1 MKICFIGPGEIN
13 IPPDGWGAVETV
25 IWNQYSELLK
35 LGYDVHIVNEPT
47 IQQTYDTIKRIN
59 PDVIHLHYGKYFEL
73 MPHFSCRKI
82 VTNHDGS
89 FLFSQK
95 FHDEILRL
103 FLYDCEFFILTY
115 WEYNFLYNIG
125 ISPSKIHI
133 LPNGVDIEKINFEAI
148 PTFPDKSIC
157 LGKID
162 HRKNQQFLQNLN
174 LNIDFV
180 GQNTISEFQSLD
192 SHYLGSWNRE
202 KVFQNLTKYNNLILL
217 SQSELHPL
225 VCLEALAAGLGLVI
239 SEAASQNLDS
249 SLSFITIIGQKDIQ
263 NSDIVSKKIK
273 DNREICKNID
283 RKIIKNYAKKFSW
296 TNIIKKYIELL

>member
-13 IPPDGWGAVETV
+13 IPPTGWGAVETV

-35 LGYDVHIVNEPT
+35 LGHEAHIVNEPT
-47 IQQTYDTIKRIN
+47 IQQAYDSIKKIN
-59 PDVIHLHYGKYFEL
+59 PDIIHLHYGKYFEL

-95 FHDEILRL
+95 FHDQIVRL
-103 FLYDCEFFILTY
+103 FLYDCEFFILTS
-115 WEYNFLYNIG
+115 WEYSFLYNIG
-125 ISPSKIHI
+125 ISPKKINI
-133 LPNGVDIEKINFEAI
+133 LPNGVDIEQIKFETL
-148 PTFPDKSIC
+148 PQLPDKSIC

-162 HRKNQQFLQNLN
+162 ERKNQPFLQNLN

-180 GQNTISEFQSLD
+180 GQNTISEFQSSD
-192 SHYLGSWNRE
+192 SNYLGSWDRE
-202 KVFQNLTKYNNLILL
+202 QVFKNLTNYSNLVLL

-225 VCLEALAAGLGLVI
+225 VCLEALAAGLGLVV

-249 SLSFITIIGQKDIQ
+249 SLEFITIVDQKDIQ
-263 NSDIVSKKIK
+263 NSSVVSKSIIE
-273 DNREICKNID
+273 NREICKKTD
-283 RKIIKNYAKKFSW
+283 RTKIRNYAKKFGW
-296 TNIIKKYIELL
+296 ENIAKQYIELL